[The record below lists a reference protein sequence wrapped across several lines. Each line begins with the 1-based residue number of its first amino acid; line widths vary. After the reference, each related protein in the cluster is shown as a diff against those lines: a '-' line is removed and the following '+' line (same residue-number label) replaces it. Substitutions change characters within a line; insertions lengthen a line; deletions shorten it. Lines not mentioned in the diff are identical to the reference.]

1 MLLQVTLNLSEQC
14 IDKNLLLFGTI
25 FRHVVLLVTEILRQD
40 QNFQNIPCIIIFFS
54 SDVYLK
60 DLTYQTIYINGEI
73 DGVKDLHIGSG
84 VNVQLGE
91 MVKILNIYKLKNKSF
106 KILRKRNKQVL
117 RMFTLWYNSSTEDT

>member
-1 MLLQVTLNLSEQC
+1 MSEWC
-14 IDKNLLLFGTI
+14 IDMNISLFGTL
-25 FRHVVLLVTEILRQD
+25 FRHFVLLVTEISRQD
-40 QNFQNIPCIIIFFS
+40 QNIQNSPRIIIFFS

-91 MVKILNIYKLKNKSF
+91 MV
-106 KILRKRNKQVL
+106 
-117 RMFTLWYNSSTEDT
+117 

>member
-1 MLLQVTLNLSEQC
+1 MNLFLCES
-14 IDKNLLLFGTI
+14 THI
-25 FRHVVLLVTEILRQD
+25 FSPYVEYNHI
-40 QNFQNIPCIIIFFS
+40 CFS

-91 MVKILNIYKLKNKSF
+91 MVLILNIYIQLFANHIKMELTGSKEKYNMGHDVRKPVF
-106 KILRKRNKQVL
+106 KGL
-117 RMFTLWYNSSTEDT
+117 

>member
-1 MLLQVTLNLSEQC
+1 MFSPYVKYNHIC
-14 IDKNLLLFGTI
+14 
-25 FRHVVLLVTEILRQD
+25 
-40 QNFQNIPCIIIFFS
+40 FF

-91 MVKILNIYKLKNKSF
+91 MV
-106 KILRKRNKQVL
+106 
-117 RMFTLWYNSSTEDT
+117 

>member
-1 MLLQVTLNLSEQC
+1 MSERC
-14 IDKNLLLFGTI
+14 IDENILLLGTF
-25 FRHVVLLVTEILRQD
+25 FRHVVLLVTEISRQD
-40 QNFQNIPCIIIFFS
+40 QNFQSIPNIIIFFS

-91 MVKILNIYKLKNKSF
+91 MV
-106 KILRKRNKQVL
+106 
-117 RMFTLWYNSSTEDT
+117 